1 MSFNIVSTQTAEFR
15 NIALSVGTLHFQSAI
30 TTIGA
35 GIALFGANCP
45 AGTLAAPAG
54 WLRVVMPDGRLGYI
68 PVWV

>member
-1 MSFNIVSTQTAEFR
+1 MLNFASTLTAEFR

-30 TTIGA
+30 TSTGA

-54 WLRVVMPDGRLGYI
+54 WIRVVMPDGRLGYL
-68 PVWV
+68 PVWT